1 MLKDV
6 SGHILEIGDKVKM
19 NIEVLKNGDLDGVE
33 FTSTGENY
41 WKYICSHPDEVYTV
55 TDITYQYSDES
66 IYVLDG
72 YLADNTWAADELI
85 YVPEAKSRYEVIKN
99 MSLRKCVMD
108 YVSFLLNMTL
118 LKMILLNGLTRSNC
132 NNKKPLP
139 QQKGF
144 LV

>member
-6 SGHILEIGDKVKM
+6 SGHVLEIGDEVKM

-85 YVPEAKSRYEVIKN
+85 YVPEAKTRYEVIKN
-99 MSLRKCVMD
+99 MSFEEMRDGLCE
-108 YVSFLLNMTL
+108 LLAQYDPAKDDFAQWLDT
-118 LKMILLNGLTRSNC
+118 I
-132 NNKKPLP
+132 
-139 QQKGF
+139 
-144 LV
+144 

>member
-6 SGHILEIGDKVKM
+6 SGHVLEIGDKVKM

-85 YVPEAKSRYEVIKN
+85 YVPEAKTRYEVIKN
-99 MSLRKCVMD
+99 MSFEEMRDGLRE
-108 YVSFLLNMTL
+108 LLAQYDPAKDDFAQWLDT
-118 LKMILLNGLTRSNC
+118 I
-132 NNKKPLP
+132 
-139 QQKGF
+139 
-144 LV
+144 

>member
-6 SGHILEIGDKVKM
+6 SGHVLEIGDKVKM

-41 WKYICSHPDEVYTV
+41 WKYICSHPDEV
-55 TDITYQYSDES
+55 
-66 IYVLDG
+66 
-72 YLADNTWAADELI
+72 
-85 YVPEAKSRYEVIKN
+85 
-99 MSLRKCVMD
+99 
-108 YVSFLLNMTL
+108 MTL
-118 LKMILLNGLTRSNC
+118 LKTILLNGLTQSNC

-139 QQKGF
+139 SWKGF